1 MNTDTAINS
10 NTNKKDEHELSG
22 IKFIQTDNKI
32 ISSSYLFL
40 KDKSFGNSYYYQIF
54 EKSEDRTKDVFTVSH
69 GRISPKRTGVKTS
82 WCYDVI
88 DAKI

>member
-22 IKFIQTDNKI
+22 IKFIQTDNRI

-54 EKSEDRTKDVFTVSH
+54 EKSEDR
-69 GRISPKRTGVKTS
+69 PKALQRCLHSIPWQNFSETNRGENELVL
-82 WCYDVI
+82 
-88 DAKI
+88 